1 MRVGEKEVSFY
12 YNKPADQ
19 ENGWVFIPMSERIF
33 MRRKGGQW
41 VSDQENYMLCYHLAT
56 H

>member
-33 MRRKGGQW
+33 YEEERRAVG
-41 VSDQENYMLCYHLAT
+41 
-56 H
+56 